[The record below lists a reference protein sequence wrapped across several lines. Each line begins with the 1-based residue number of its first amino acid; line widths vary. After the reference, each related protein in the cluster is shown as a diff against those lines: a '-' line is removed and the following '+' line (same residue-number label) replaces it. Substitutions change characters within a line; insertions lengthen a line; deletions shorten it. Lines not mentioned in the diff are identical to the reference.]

1 MANNN
6 HATLFINKV
15 IQTEDFGNFAKFG
28 ITEESLVSVADREAY
43 RFIADYHA
51 KYGDMPSYA
60 TVAGGVQSF
69 VYVPNIT
76 DRFEPLVE
84 GINDRK
90 MAVEFNRVFE
100 QDFDRIK
107 RESGGDTSEIISQL
121 TESLS
126 DIRMRYT
133 NTRSVGKSAKDTE
146 AYLAEYKK
154 RQAGES
160 HKVWKSFSP
169 KLTEYFGG
177 YTSANFYTVYAKS
190 GRGKSVFAIR
200 EALEAAMQGATVL
213 YWALEMDYY
222 SVMTRLY
229 SMLSAKLGKTKITV
243 EGEKM
248 EAGFGTRDL
257 RQGTLSSEFETSFE
271 EMLATIN
278 EHLPGEVIIKGID
291 DPSFVDRSITQLEAD
306 IRATNADIV
315 YIDALY
321 LMDYQRNDSKTAGGD
336 ASATSK
342 KVRMMAGQLDVTII
356 GITQSEEGDEPS
368 GDGIRELKV
377 PERKAVKKS
386 KSFLEDA
393 STVIALDSDYKQGR
407 AVVGIVKGRDG
418 GEGNVVEL
426 TYVPDYGVVEEL
438 VIDESMFAF

>member
-6 HATLFINKV
+6 HGTLFLNK
-15 IQTEDFGNFAKFG
+15 ILQTEDFGNFAKFG
-28 ITEESLVSVADREAY
+28 ITEESFVSAADRETY

-60 TVAGGVQSF
+60 TVAGGVKSF

-90 MAVEFNRVFE
+90 MAVEFNKVFE

-107 RESGGDTSEIISQL
+107 RESGGDTGEIISQL

-146 AYLAEYKK
+146 SYLAEYKK

-160 HKVWKSFSP
+160 HKVYRSFVGGINEA
-169 KLTEYFGG
+169 TGG
-177 YTSANFYTVYAKS
+177 YASANFYVLFAKS

-248 EAGFGTRDL
+248 MAGFGTRDL
-257 RQGTLSSEFETSFE
+257 RQGTLSSDFEASFE

-291 DPSFVDRSITQLEAD
+291 DPSFVDRTVAQIEAD
-306 IRATNADIV
+306 VRATNADMAIL
-315 YIDALY
+315 DPLY
-321 LMDYQRNDSKTAGGD
+321 LLSMQKNESKTAGGD
-336 ASATSK
+336 AAATSK
-342 KVRMMAGQLDVTII
+342 KIRLLTGQLDIPII
-356 GITQSEEGDEPS
+356 GITQSDEGDEPAS
-368 GDGIRELKV
+368 EGIRELKV
-377 PERKAVKKS
+377 PPRKDVKKS

-393 STVIALDSDYKQGR
+393 STVIGIDSDYKQGR
-407 AVVGIVKGRDG
+407 AVAGIVKGRNG
-418 GEGNVVEL
+418 GEGETYEI

>member
-6 HATLFINKV
+6 HATLFLNK
-15 IQTEDFGNFAKFG
+15 ILQTEDFGNFAKFG
-28 ITEESLVSVADREAY
+28 ITEESFVSAADRETY

-60 TVAGGVQSF
+60 TVADGVQSF

-90 MAVEFNRVFE
+90 MAVEFNKVFE

-107 RESGGDTSEIISQL
+107 RESGGDTGEIISQL

-160 HKVWKSFSP
+160 HKVWKSFMPFVNEES
-169 KLTEYFGG
+169 GG
-177 YTSANFYTVYAKS
+177 YTSASMNIIYARS

-200 EALEAAMQGATVL
+200 EALEFAMQGATVL

-229 SMLSAKLGKTKITV
+229 SMLSAKLGKTTITV
-243 EGEKM
+243 EGSKM
-248 EAGFGTRDL
+248 EAGFSARAL
-257 RQGTLSSEFETSFE
+257 RTGSLNEDFEASFE
-271 EMLATIN
+271 EMLAEIN
-278 EHLPGEVIIKGID
+278 EHLPGEVILRGID
-291 DPSFVDRSITQLEAD
+291 DDTFVDRSVKQLEAD
-306 IRATNADIV
+306 ILSTNSDVAIV
-315 YIDALY
+315 DSLY
-321 LMDYQRNDSKTAGGD
+321 LMTQSQNTSRTAGGD
-336 ASATSK
+336 SAATSRD
-342 KVRMMAGQLDVTII
+342 VRLLAGKLDVTVI
-356 GITQSEEGDEPS
+356 GITQAEEVDGSDEEN
-368 GDGIRELKV
+368 RELSV
-377 PERKAVKKS
+377 PNRKEMKKT
-386 KSFLEDA
+386 KSYLEDSSIAIAFDSNHRQMRAIA
-393 STVIALDSDYKQGR
+393 S
-407 AVVGIVKGRDG
+407 IVKARDG
-418 GEGNVVEL
+418 GESSERELIFAPGYGLVEQL
-426 TYVPDYGVVEEL
+426 EFSEDLFE
-438 VIDESMFAF
+438 F

>member
-1 MANNN
+1 MANNYGI
-6 HATLFINKV
+6 LFLNKV
-15 IQTEDFGNFAKFG
+15 IQSEDIGNFNKYG
-28 ITEESLVSVADREAY
+28 INEESFVSKIDRDVY
-43 RFIADYHA
+43 RFIEDYYS
-51 KYGDMPSYA
+51 KYGDVPSYA
-60 TVAGGVQSF
+60 TVSDNIEDF
-69 VYVPNIT
+69 VYIPNIT
-76 DRFEPLVE
+76 DRFEALSDGVL
-84 GINDRK
+84 DRK
-90 MAVEFNRVFE
+90 LAVEFNRVFE
-100 QDFDRIK
+100 EEFPKIK
-107 RESGGDTSEIISQL
+107 SEQN
-121 TESLS
+121 TNTS
-126 DIRMRYT
+126 DIITHLTAELDHIRMKYT
-133 NTRSVGKSAKDTE
+133 NIRTVGRSAKDTE
-146 AYLAEYKK
+146 AYLTEYRK

-160 HKVWKSFSP
+160 HKVWKSFMP
-169 KLTEYFGG
+169 GINEATGG
-177 YTSANFYTVYAKS
+177 YAAANFYVLFAKS

-291 DPSFVDRSITQLEAD
+291 DPSFVDRSVAQIEAD
-306 IRATNADIV
+306 VRATNADMAIL
-315 YIDALY
+315 DPLY
-321 LMDYQRNDSKTAGGD
+321 LLSMESNQSKTAGGD
-336 ASATSK
+336 AAATSK
-342 KVRMMAGQLDVTII
+342 KIRLLTGQLDIPII
-356 GITQSEEGDEPS
+356 GITQSDEGDEPAS
-368 GDGIRELKV
+368 EGIRELKV
-377 PERKAVKKS
+377 PPRKDVKKS

-393 STVIALDSDYKQGR
+393 STVIGIDSDYKQGR
-407 AVVGIVKGRDG
+407 AVAGIVKGRNG
-418 GEGNVVEL
+418 GEGETYEI